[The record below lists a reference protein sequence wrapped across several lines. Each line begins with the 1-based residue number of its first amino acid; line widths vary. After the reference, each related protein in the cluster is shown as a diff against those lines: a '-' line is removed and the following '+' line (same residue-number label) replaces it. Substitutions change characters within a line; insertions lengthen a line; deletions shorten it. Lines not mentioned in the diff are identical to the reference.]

1 MSNYISGLLLESYR
15 EVVKDE
21 SYNASLEEEF
31 RSDRHKY
38 DSLMR
43 IFNADLRVRAVLAKK
58 LDVSEE
64 DMSIF
69 LKVLR
74 NT

>member
-1 MSNYISGLLLESYR
+1 MNFINEVLLESYR
-15 EVVKDE
+15 EVVKDK
-21 SYNASLEEEF
+21 SYCDSLEKEFEKEE
-31 RSDRHKY
+31 DNY
-38 DSLMR
+38 DSLIR
-43 IFNADLRVRAVLAKK
+43 IFKADRKVRAVLAKK

-64 DMSIF
+64 DMNIF